1 MKCKFLNLIIVLCVG
16 FVVLG
21 VSSAKS
27 ANWNNQSLD
36 IPETGSVPDAILQHT
51 WDKAVFFVPELGVF
65 TKSNLPNVSKKYPTV
80 LFMHGCGGI
89 TEDSRKW
96 AAFLNSLGVLV
107 IMPNSFA
114 IPNRSKNCLP
124 GQRNAGGNGKMIGNL
139 RKNEIGYGVKQMK
152 ALSIVD
158 MQNTFLFGHSEGGAA
173 VTRVKGKA
181 FRGVISSGYKCVSK
195 IMVAP
200 SVPILF
206 LNHER
211 DPYFPKAK
219 EGCNNFLSSRSTVSE
234 VLSGGEGHNNAH
246 VKAAQVA
253 VRDFMQLNKK

>member
-107 IMPNSFA
+107 IMPNSFLK
-114 IPNRSKNCLP
+114 S
-124 GQRNAGGNGKMIGNL
+124 
-139 RKNEIGYGVKQMK
+139 
-152 ALSIVD
+152 
-158 MQNTFLFGHSEGGAA
+158 
-173 VTRVKGKA
+173 
-181 FRGVISSGYKCVSK
+181 
-195 IMVAP
+195 
-200 SVPILF
+200 
-206 LNHER
+206 
-211 DPYFPKAK
+211 
-219 EGCNNFLSSRSTVSE
+219 
-234 VLSGGEGHNNAH
+234 
-246 VKAAQVA
+246 
-253 VRDFMQLNKK
+253 